1 MGHFFFKFKSGG
13 LKTQRFSMF
22 SATDPRPNP
31 AAQKKLAFRGRKT
44 PIHLPGQKRHEPPRR
59 QTRAQ
64 QAHRHCLI
72 KHTKFGPT
80 RLCTSCRACP
90 CNAPGPPQSSSM
102 WPPHCAHPA
111 TMDPGDEP
119 EASWVGLV
127 PCHFWVIPASPC
139 SGQDK
144 RETAIYIYYRERE
157 REGGRERERVETN
170 QYKN

>member
-1 MGHFFFKFKSGG
+1 MYGPFLFKLKLDV
-13 LKTQRFSMF
+13 LKTQCFSMF
-22 SATDPRPNP
+22 SATAPRPNL
-31 AAQKKLAFRGRKT
+31 AAQKNSHSVGAKRQFT
-44 PIHLPGQKRHEPPRR
+44 SPGQKRHEPPRR
-59 QTRAQ
+59 QTRGQ

-90 CNAPGPPQSSSM
+90 CNVPGPPQSSSI

-119 EASWVGLV
+119 EASWRGVV

-144 RETAIYIYYRERE
+144 RETAIYIYRERE
-157 REGGRERERVETN
+157 RE
-170 QYKN
+170 KSDMSC